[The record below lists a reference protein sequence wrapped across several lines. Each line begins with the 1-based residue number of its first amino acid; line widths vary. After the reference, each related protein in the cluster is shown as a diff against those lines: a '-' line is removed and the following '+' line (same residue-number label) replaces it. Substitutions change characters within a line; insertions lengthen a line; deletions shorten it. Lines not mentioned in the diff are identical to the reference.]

1 MTINVSHSFITVDDQ
16 DKALTFYRDALG
28 LEVKAD
34 APLGPYRWL
43 TVGSPDQPGV
53 EIVLATP
60 DMGHGPDDTEAL
72 KALLAKGALQAVIF
86 TTDDFDAMYER
97 VRASGA
103 ERPGLRGAGLR
114 VPRPL
119 GQPGPDRDA
128 DSAPLL
134 SGTACHPDGCGGDR
148 VPGHPRLA
156 LPRQWPAP
164 ASRSPSRPVP
174 SAWATCR
181 WT

>member
-1 MTINVSHSFITVDDQ
+1 MEIKVSHSFITVDDQ

-34 APLGPYRWL
+34 APLGPFRWL

-72 KALLAKGALQAVIF
+72 RALLAKGALQAVIF

-97 VRASGA
+97 VRATGA
-103 ERPGLRGAGLR
+103 EVLQEPIDQPYGVRDCGFRDPAGNHVR
-114 VPRPL
+114 IGSPIP
-119 GQPGPDRDA
+119 QP
-128 DSAPLL
+128 S
-134 SGTACHPDGCGGDR
+134 
-148 VPGHPRLA
+148 
-156 LPRQWPAP
+156 
-164 ASRSPSRPVP
+164 
-174 SAWATCR
+174 
-181 WT
+181 